1 MALQLSDHVTMTS
14 VDDSVVLLD
23 ERKGRYWQL
32 NSTAAGILRELVAGS
47 RPEDLRDRLAAA
59 SGADRDT
66 VERDMRDFVR
76 QLQSAGLISG
86 R

>member
-1 MALQLSDHVTMTS
+1 MTP

-32 NSTAAGILRELVAGS
+32 NSTAARILRELIAGG
-47 RPEDLRDRLAAA
+47 RPEDLRDRLAASA
-59 SGADRDT
+59 GADREM
-66 VERDMRDFVR
+66 VEQDVRDFVQ
-76 QLQSAGLISG
+76 QLLSAGLVTGGQRST